1 MNHLSHSLYFGA
13 AAQIKS
19 ISGRRA
25 RYCLLKSTTPN
36 LSFPTHECN
45 VSGNKDRQVIIC
57 KQEDRLRVIS
67 VQKDD
72 YKTSPWAFSA
82 TVIYFKHLNLLG
94 ADTFGFFQVYFN
106 TILTHMSYVLWR
118 VIIVAGNTPAP
129 NVLWSST
136 QHVAHFKKLW
146 EYAGFK
152 PVTTFCVYNWTE
164 HGEWLQGEAVFK
176 RCASFPHKDTKDSE
190 SDQGGGVKAS
200 SFFLEKLQTVLS
212 LEQLSNTKPTSTTD
226 SNQVFK
232 DVVLSSCLVAWHQT
246 HAMFYLK
253 NIRG

>member
-1 MNHLSHSLYFGA
+1 MNVTCPGTRTD
-13 AAQIKS
+13 KS
-19 ISGRRA
+19 S
-25 RYCLLKSTTPN
+25 YVNKKTDYV
-36 LSFPTHECN
+36 SFPFKKTIT
-45 VSGNKDRQVIIC
+45 K
-57 KQEDRLRVIS
+57 RV
-67 VQKDD
+67 
-72 YKTSPWAFSA
+72 TWAFSA

-232 DVVLSSCLVAWHQT
+232 DVFLSSCLVAWHQT